1 MTQQVWWI
9 ADYAARGGLRYEP
22 DADERWLRVWEPY
35 ATLKTPVRYEHA
47 LYLTGSIG
55 SLTIA
60 RMILTGPEPTTPGFR
75 PVGPEA
81 WVVIGQDERLVSG
94 RAAAVSDAGSPF
106 GEGLDLVTLPRRATG
121 DTAFDHVFASFAES
135 EADLAAITPSLRKLV
150 LGWRVPL
157 HFEIRKGGFVMA
169 PVALRAD
176 AASLGWLVSAAQLFA
191 EKAAKRG

>member
-1 MTQQVWWI
+1 VTQVWWI

-35 ATLKTPVRYEHA
+35 ATLKTPIRYEHA
-47 LYLTGSIG
+47 LYLTGTIG

-60 RMILTGPEPTTPGFR
+60 RMCLAGPEPSVPGLA

-81 WVVIGQDERLVSG
+81 WVVIGQDERLTSG
-94 RAAAVSDAGSPF
+94 RAASVSDASGVF
-106 GEGLDLVTLPRRATG
+106 GEGLDLVPLPRRATG
-121 DTAFDHVFASFAES
+121 DAAFDNVFASFAET
-135 EADLAAITPSLRKLV
+135 ADDLAAITPSLRKLV

-176 AASLGWLVSAAQLFA
+176 ASSLGWLVQAAQLFA
-191 EKAAKRG
+191 EKAAKKA